1 MYGAKTLVQQR
12 TGVLFWVI
20 RASVATN
27 KPVSAYHK
35 YRFSRW

>member
-1 MYGAKTLVQQR
+1 MYGTKTLVQQR

-20 RASVATN
+20 SVAVAKN
-27 KPVSAYHK
+27 KPVSASHK